1 MPPRAKSAGLTVDKA
16 IVDEITSDETPEQE
30 PEWGST
36 ELNGRRIVFKRPAP
50 EQHMVLRR
58 LARRLDTAKTGG
70 EQFKVLASVL
80 DAVSAL
86 MISEEDRDFA
96 DTEVLEGRAN
106 LEALTPL
113 IMVAVAGNGILEK
126 AEADAK
132 KPRKAVRRAR
142 R

>member
-1 MPPRAKSAGLTVDKA
+1 MTTRATKA
-16 IVDEITSDETPEQE
+16 APKKAVPIVDDSVSEETPEQE
-30 PEWGST
+30 PEWGSA

-58 LARRLDTAKTGG
+58 LSRRLGEAKTPG
-70 EQFKVLASVL
+70 EQLKVLATVL

-86 MISEEDRDFA
+86 MTSDEDRDFA
-96 DTEVLEGRAN
+96 DLEVLEGRATM
-106 LEALTPL
+106 EDLTPL

-126 AEADAK
+126 AADDAK